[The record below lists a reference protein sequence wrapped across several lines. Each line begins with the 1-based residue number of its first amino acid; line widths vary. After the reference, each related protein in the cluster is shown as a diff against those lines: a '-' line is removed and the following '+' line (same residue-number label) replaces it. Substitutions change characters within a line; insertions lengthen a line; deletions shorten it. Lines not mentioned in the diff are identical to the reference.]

1 MSQTSIILS
10 SHITIGTVI
19 KEEFLSG
26 GDILNSYL
34 LINVLSGSIYI
45 LIANISF
52 SQTENMYATQKKKDP
67 TLNDLFLA
75 HLPTFLC
82 PPSFPSLLPS
92 FHCFFLSFLPSFCF
106 SFLSLALSI
115 LRYQYEKFTAHFRL
129 SLPRLISFLYPS
141 SPPCGLL
148 TIITCASCR
157 PSGPRNCSVSL
168 LIPVLSRGKF
178 VCCQVN
184 VSDSHVSWIHV
195 RFAQFANSIHWLKI

>member
-26 GDILNSYL
+26 GDILNSYPH
-34 LINVLSGSIYI
+34 INVLSGSIYI

-52 SQTENMYATQKKKDP
+52 SQTENMYATQKKKKDP

-106 SFLSLALSI
+106 SFLSRLALSI

-129 SLPRLISFLYPS
+129 SLH
-141 SPPCGLL
+141 
-148 TIITCASCR
+148 
-157 PSGPRNCSVSL
+157 
-168 LIPVLSRGKF
+168 
-178 VCCQVN
+178 
-184 VSDSHVSWIHV
+184 D
-195 RFAQFANSIHWLKI
+195 